1 MAKIWSIMIWLY
13 PADHM
18 GQKEEQQR
26 EEPHRPRGWRVG
38 VFNPPALE
46 RIAYGHYDDLESAEA
61 ELQELAARLAKGEP
75 LWVRRKED
83 EVFLIPAHSVQ
94 YAAMGEGQTAAS
106 EMPG

>member
-13 PADHM
+13 PANHM
-18 GQKEEQQR
+18 GEREEQQR

-46 RIAYGHYDDLESAEA
+46 RIAYGHYDNPQTAEA
-61 ELQELAARLAKGEP
+61 ALKELADRIAQGQP
-75 LWVRRKED
+75 LWVKRKQD

-94 YAAMGEGQTAAS
+94 YAAMGEGQTATN
-106 EMPG
+106 EMG